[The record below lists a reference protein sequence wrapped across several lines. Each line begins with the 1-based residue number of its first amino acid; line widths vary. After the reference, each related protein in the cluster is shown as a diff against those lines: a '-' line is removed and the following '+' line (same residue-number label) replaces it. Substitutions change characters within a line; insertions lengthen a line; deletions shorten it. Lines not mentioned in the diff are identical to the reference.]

1 MVHRFDR
8 TRGPTEAMIRA
19 GLVIPGTVADESRSL
34 AAAEKDLPAGAW
46 RAGSVRADPTVA
58 DTRALM
64 IGCVTREGD
73 PADPGS
79 RDRMIGITCTG
90 MRPKC

>member
-1 MVHRFDR
+1 
-8 TRGPTEAMIRA
+8 MIRA
-19 GLVIPGTVADESRSL
+19 GLHIPGTVADESRSL
-34 AAAEKDLPAGAW
+34 TAAEKDLLAGA
-46 RAGSVRADPTVA
+46 RRGGSVRADPTVA

-64 IGCVTREGD
+64 IGCVTRERD
-73 PADPGS
+73 PADPGP